1 MINFKKR
8 SLRNTVYRNIFE
20 QDEKP
25 EKKEPEETDEETG
38 GDEDGG
44 DDAENI
50 FGDADGGSSPAPAG
64 GEGGSSPATD
74 SDETDE
80 ADEPEEDDV
89 EISPEDVYGLGD
101 SIDQELDSVFIE
113 FEEDARKSAVINN
126 EKMGGKKLS
135 EAYRHLFES
144 PSSDIDLHDFAAN
157 IARFVKNY
165 QNLIDWESVILNK
178 AESFITNNYGD
189 DTSRILFDI
198 LEDEYEISKSGKEE
212 DAPDAPNA
220 VGASS
225 TAAG

>member
-1 MINFKKR
+1 
-8 SLRNTVYRNIFE
+8 
-20 QDEKP
+20 
-25 EKKEPEETDEETG
+25 
-38 GDEDGG
+38 
-44 DDAENI
+44 
-50 FGDADGGSSPAPAG
+50 
-64 GEGGSSPATD
+64 
-74 SDETDE
+74 
-80 ADEPEEDDV
+80 
-89 EISPEDVYGLGD
+89 
-101 SIDQELDSVFIE
+101 
-113 FEEDARKSAVINN
+113 
-126 EKMGGKKLS
+126 MGGKKLS

-212 DAPDAPNA
+212 DAPDAPIA